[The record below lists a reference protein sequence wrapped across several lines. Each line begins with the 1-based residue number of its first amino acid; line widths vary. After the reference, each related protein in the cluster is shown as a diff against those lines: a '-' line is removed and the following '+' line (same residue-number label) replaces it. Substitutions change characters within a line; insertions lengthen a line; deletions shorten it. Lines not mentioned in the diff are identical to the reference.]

1 MISWLAILRHAP
13 AILAA
18 ADALFVRKQSALAK
32 DQTRTLEARFA
43 DLAEEARASAELTQ
57 DMARQIH
64 ALAML
69 TQATA
74 RRTRLAV
81 GLAAT
86 SAVVAA
92 AALIVA
98 IVR

>member
-1 MISWLAILRHAP
+1 MSWFAILRHAP

-18 ADALFVRKQSALAK
+18 ADALFVRTKSWRAE
-32 DQTRTLEARFA
+32 DQTRTLEARLA
-43 DLAEEARASAELTQ
+43 ELAEEARASAQLTQ
-57 DMARQIH
+57 EMAQQIH

-69 TQATA
+69 SQTTA
-74 RRTRLAV
+74 WRARLAV
-81 GLAAT
+81 GLAAA